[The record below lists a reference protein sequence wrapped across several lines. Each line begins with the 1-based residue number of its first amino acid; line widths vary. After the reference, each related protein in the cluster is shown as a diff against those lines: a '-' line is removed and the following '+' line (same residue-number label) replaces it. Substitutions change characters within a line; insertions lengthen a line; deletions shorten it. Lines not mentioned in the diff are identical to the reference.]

1 MIVRIFIA
9 RSVLL
14 FRCHGYISRFH
25 FCARASVTL
34 FWGMTVWTFQAAI
47 LLLFQWDARQ
57 LKHLGICL
65 IIDNFPAMYLVQ
77 APLSTTSTPREVVV
91 DPTPAMAPA
100 AEGNLKILNIL

>member
-25 FCARASVTL
+25 LCARASVTL
-34 FWGMTVWTFQAAI
+34 FLGDDSLDVLAI